1 MENNFIVGD
10 VVMSLCGHDKN
21 RLYVV
26 VGIDKINEIVIIDGK
41 YHLKENPKKKNPK
54 HLLKVAHDD
63 KIIEKVN
70 SRIATNTEIYKMIKV
85 YKQIKE

>member
-1 MENNFIVGD
+1 MENNFLIGD
-10 VVMSLCGHDKN
+10 VVLSLCGHDKN

-41 YHLKENPKKKNPK
+41 YHLKDNPKKKNPK
-54 HLLKVAHDD
+54 HLQKVAHDD
-63 KIIEKVN
+63 FIIEKVN
-70 SRIATNTEIYKMIKV
+70 SSTATNAEIHKLIKA